1 MSENSIGKKVW
12 VFPDGELPPPGEF
25 ELKGHESVIILNMND
40 RPANIRMTLF
50 FVDREPFDDIRLTV
64 DAQRV
69 RCLRMDNPDDLSG
82 YRLPLE
88 TQYAIKLTSDVPVV
102 VQYGRLD
109 TRQANMAFYTTM
121 GFSV

>member
-82 YRLPLE
+82 Y
-88 TQYAIKLTSDVPVV
+88 QI
-102 VQYGRLD
+102 GR
-109 TRQANMAFYTTM
+109 AH
-121 GFSV
+121 V